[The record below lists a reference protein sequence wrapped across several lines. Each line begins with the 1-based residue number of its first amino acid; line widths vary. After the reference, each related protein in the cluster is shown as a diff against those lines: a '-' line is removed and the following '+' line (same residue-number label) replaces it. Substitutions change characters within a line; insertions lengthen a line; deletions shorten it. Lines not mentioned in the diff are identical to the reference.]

1 LPCPE
6 GCKYTTIAKILS
18 NVNDTH
24 MSITIVGKERERE
37 KTRRWAAIEKKFPQ
51 GILMRE
57 ELNV

>member
-1 LPCPE
+1 
-6 GCKYTTIAKILS
+6 
-18 NVNDTH
+18 